1 MIARRDFMAALGDGD
16 AGFDRA
22 LDAAL
27 RGIRAKEA
35 RPVMKKKLSFGLLA
49 AVITAL
55 ALMGAALAV
64 GLNLFDVF
72 GRSDERIAQLAPQA
86 ELATETPGEV
96 ETEKTGASAA
106 EIVNAYYDGQS
117 LIVSYT
123 AKNARTF
130 EPFTPTAEELAKMEI
145 LDDEFSGDGFMPYE
159 FGGLD
164 PVQQAYVDAV
174 EAGRPCGYAEYSVF
188 ADDTL
193 YAGSDGAVELVPYT
207 CDETA
212 LEDGRRAYLAEIAM
226 PLPEAVQNQDALELH
241 LPILRNEWRVWF
253 DGEKTYTLNG
263 PLNAQMRTYEWL
275 DGETHTSYSSHP
287 QQIGE
292 AVATVKR
299 TDGETRRYAG
309 EGSYNGA
316 PVRVTATASA
326 VHASLEIH
334 ADGGALPDLNA
345 LSRAADGLWLWYDL
359 ELEDENGT
367 TLSMDKSGFESERV
381 LGEFTGNGH
390 VPEQLRL
397 TIGIDGEGEW
407 GGMPERSEPIILTP
421 VE

>member
-1 MIARRDFMAALGDGD
+1 MFERDDFKAALGAPD
-16 AGFDRA
+16 AGFNRA

-35 RPVMKKKLSFGLLA
+35 QPVMKKKLSFGLLA

-72 GRSDERIAQLAPQA
+72 GRNDERIAQLAPRA
-86 ELATETPGEV
+86 ELATETPAEV
-96 ETEKTGASAA
+96 ETEKTGVSAV

-117 LIVSYT
+117 MIVSYT
-123 AKNARTF
+123 AENARSF
-130 EPFTPTAEELAKMEI
+130 EPFTPTAEELDKMEI
-145 LDDEFSGDGFMPYE
+145 LDDVFSGNRFIPFE
-159 FGGLD
+159 FDGLD
-164 PVQQAYVDAV
+164 PVQQAYADAV
-174 EAGRPCGYAEYSVF
+174 EAGKPYGYAEYSVF

-193 YAGSDGAVELVPYT
+193 YAGADGAIELVPYT
-207 CDETA
+207 CDETV
-212 LEDGRRAYLAEIAM
+212 LEDGRRAYLVEIAM
-226 PLPEAVQNQDALELH
+226 PLPEAAQNQDELELH
-241 LPILRNEWRVWF
+241 LSILRNEWRVWF

-263 PLNAQMRTYEWL
+263 PLDAALHTYEWI
-275 DGETHTSYSSHP
+275 DGETHSSYSTDP

-299 TDGETRRYAG
+299 SDGETRRYAG
-309 EGSYNGA
+309 EGICNGV
-316 PVRVTATASA
+316 PVHVTATASA

-334 ADGGALPDLNA
+334 ADGEAFPELKALYPEADDLRYVPELTDESGTA
-345 LSRAADGLWLWYDL
+345 LQTEKSDCYD
-359 ELEDENGT
+359 D
-367 TLSMDKSGFESERV
+367 MI

-397 TIGIDGEGEW
+397 TIGMDREGEW
-407 GGMPERSEPIILTP
+407 DDASERPEPIILKP

>member
-1 MIARRDFMAALGDGD
+1 MISRKDFKTALGEAD

-27 RGIRAKEA
+27 RSIRAKEA
-35 RPVMKKKLSFGLLA
+35 RPVMKKKLSVGLLA
-49 AVITAL
+49 AVIAAL

-72 GRSDERIAQLAPQA
+72 GRSDARIARLAPQA

-96 ETEKTGASAA
+96 KTEETGASAV

-123 AKNARTF
+123 AENARTF
-130 EPFTPTAEELAKMEI
+130 EPFTPTAEELAKMEL
-145 LDDEFSGDGFMPYE
+145 LDDEFSGNSFIPFE

-164 PVQQAYVDAV
+164 PVQQAFVDAV

-188 ADDTL
+188 ADDTM
-193 YAGSDGAVELVPYT
+193 YAGADGAIELVPYT

-212 LEDGRRAYLAEIAM
+212 LEGGRKAYLAEIAM
-226 PLPEAVQNQDALELH
+226 PLPEAAQDQEELELH

-253 DGEKTYTLNG
+253 DGENTYTLNG
-263 PLNAQMRTYEWL
+263 PLDAEMRTYEWI
-275 DGETHTSYSSHP
+275 DSETYTSYSTDP

-292 AVATVKR
+292 AVATVR
-299 TDGETRRYAG
+299 RSDGETRRYMG
-309 EGSYNGA
+309 EGSYNGM
-316 PVRVTATASA
+316 PVPVTATVSV
-326 VHASLEIH
+326 VHASLEIRS
-334 ADGGALPDLNA
+334 DGEALPDLKV
-345 LSRAADGLWLWYDL
+345 LCPEADNLLWYDL
-359 ELEDENGT
+359 ALEDENGT
-367 TLSMDKSGFESERV
+367 TLLMDRSGYDSNWI
-381 LGEFTGNGH
+381 LGEFSGNGH

-397 TIGIDGEGEW
+397 TIGIGGEGDRD
-407 GGMPERSEPIILTP
+407 GAPERSEPIILTP